1 MWLNEGN
8 IYKKKTLILVYVVM
22 ITTILVLMSFL
33 ANFLHFQP
41 TIYTLHNFLFTFFK
55 PTVHTHEVRTHI
67 LTHIFVNHLYVKCL
81 ICKKKNVWQTNSFYK
96 TRDYA
101 QNQKVMGVIKADFF
115 SLFIVLCST
124 NKVGINWNTRFFQGK
139 NILEFGFIVNILYR
153 KKIIMRTRNFA
164 RNVVDLRPFFTSEMS
179 GKKCVNQSL
188 TK

>member
-1 MWLNEGN
+1 MKETF
-8 IYKKKTLILVYVVM
+8 IKKTLILVYVVM
-22 ITTILVLMSFL
+22 ITTILLLMLFL

-81 ICKKKNVWQTNSFYK
+81 ICKKNVWQTNSFYK

-124 NKVGINWNTRFFQGK
+124 NKVGIIWNS
-139 NILEFGFIVNILYR
+139 GFLKRKIYFRISFWQQIWQKYIVCN
-153 KKIIMRTRNFA
+153 
-164 RNVVDLRPFFTSEMS
+164 
-179 GKKCVNQSL
+179 
-188 TK
+188 